1 MITEPW
7 SPGSISRGCPTRK
20 SVKSCAFRKERCV
33 RGSSTR
39 IGSCKIIWTNF
50 GKILFL
56 NRRLKM
62 DEFDDSEIAR
72 LLRLKRYE
80 QPPPGYFEN
89 FMHEFHRRQR
99 DELLRQPLWR
109 ICLERVHN
117 FMLGLNVG
125 SLASYPAAVTAVLL
139 CAAIISVKIYQQPE
153 TARVALQSPPAISVP
168 ANTEGEWSLASPVAT
183 QILRTQPVR
192 SFHESAQTHRA
203 APPRYVLD
211 SVPVSYEPT
220 FRF

>member
-1 MITEPW
+1 
-7 SPGSISRGCPTRK
+7 
-20 SVKSCAFRKERCV
+20 
-33 RGSSTR
+33 
-39 IGSCKIIWTNF
+39 
-50 GKILFL
+50 
-56 NRRLKM
+56 M

-89 FMHEFHRRQR
+89 FLHEFHRRQR

-109 ICLERVHN
+109 ICLERAHSFITRLDVRP
-117 FMLGLNVG
+117 
-125 SLASYPAAVTAVLL
+125 LASYPTAVAAVFV
-139 CAAIISVKIYQQPE
+139 CAAIISLKIYQQPE
-153 TARVALQSPPAISVP
+153 TARVALQSPPTLSLP
-168 ANTEGEWSLASPVAT
+168 ANAEGELNLAAPVSMP
-183 QILRTQPVR
+183 ILRTQPVR